1 MTAASRLNT
10 LLAYC
15 ITVCV
20 SCTFGNNQNKP
31 AKDDSLHSGT
41 IIVSVDETLK
51 PLMEAE
57 ATVFQYLYPEAH
69 LRMQYLPEREV
80 LETFKSDSGRVAI
93 LTRELTKEE
102 LDYFV
107 TIRFNPRSIPFAK
120 DGISLIVNPAFK
132 KDSITVNELKKL
144 LTSGDENKGLSV
156 VFDHAGSS
164 TLRWLK
170 DSLLKSENMGKH
182 CFACDGNLNVIEY
195 VKSHENAIGIIGNSW
210 LSDRDDSTVV
220 KTLKTVKRMKLAP
233 SDTSEYTEPFQSE
246 IETGRYPLSRM
257 VYCIQRDGKIG
268 LGTGFQRFLYDEKG
282 QLIVLKSGMMPFRN
296 PERNIEFKQ
305 D

>member
-1 MTAASRLNT
+1 MTPASRLNS
-10 LLAYC
+10 LLVCC

-20 SCTFGNNQNKP
+20 SCTFNNNPK
-31 AKDDSLHSGT
+31 AGKDDSLHSGT

-57 ATVFQYLYPEAH
+57 ATVFQYLYPDAH

-80 LETFKSDSGRVAI
+80 LESFRSDSGRVAI
-93 LTRELTKEE
+93 ITRELTKEE
-102 LDYFV
+102 VDYFL

-120 DGISLIVNPAFK
+120 DGISLIAGSSFA
-132 KDSITVNELKKL
+132 KDSMTVAELKKL
-144 LTSGDENKGLSV
+144 LTAGDEKNNTSV
-156 VFDHAGSS
+156 VFDNTGSS
-164 TLRWLK
+164 TVRWLK
-170 DSLLKSENMGKH
+170 DSLLKSESMGKH
-182 CFACDGNLNVIEY
+182 CFACDGNLKVIDY
-195 VKSHENAIGIIGNSW
+195 VKTHGNAIGIIGNSW
-210 LSDRDDSTVV
+210 LSDRDDSTVQNN
-220 KTLKTVKRMKLAP
+220 LKSVKRIRLALA
-233 SDTSEYTEPFQSE
+233 DTSEYVEPFQSE

-282 QLIVLKSGMMPFRN
+282 QLVVLKSGMMPYRN
-296 PERNIEFKQ
+296 PERTIEFKQ